1 MVGENGDTLAFQDRE
16 ILGCLFCTHDYLIL
30 LSMAQKGAAQ

>member
-16 ILGCLFCTHDYLIL
+16 ILGCLFGTHDYLVFL
-30 LSMAQKGAAQ
+30 RMAQKGAAQ